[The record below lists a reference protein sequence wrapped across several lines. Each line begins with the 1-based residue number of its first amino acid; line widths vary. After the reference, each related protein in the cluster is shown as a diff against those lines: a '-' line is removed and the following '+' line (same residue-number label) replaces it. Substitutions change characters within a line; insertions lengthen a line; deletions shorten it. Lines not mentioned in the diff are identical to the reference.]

1 LRSVLVGKGGTIE
14 LGKIWFASLLLKVTI
29 PDFHATILHLLGLDH
44 SRLAFRHPGRDY
56 RPTHLHGTVVK
67 EIPA

>member
-1 LRSVLVGKGGTIE
+1 M
-14 LGKIWFASLLLKVTI
+14 GKIWFASLLLKVTI